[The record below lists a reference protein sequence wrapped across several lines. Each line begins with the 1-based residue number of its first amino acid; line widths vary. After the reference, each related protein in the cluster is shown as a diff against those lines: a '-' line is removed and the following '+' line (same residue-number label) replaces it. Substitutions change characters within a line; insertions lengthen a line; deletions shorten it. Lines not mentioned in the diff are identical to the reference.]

1 MKQFLSTSL
10 IALSI
15 AFATPK
21 AGLANDVVFFD
32 RPPTAEDILQQLGLG
47 APATP
52 AAAIGP
58 STSRQTGFVGKDRS
72 IVLPGS
78 GQRLDQPYVPRT
90 TDTQSYKTA
99 SVSPQPEL
107 LGDKWFAELVQ
118 FTKND
123 HNVRSSQ
130 MGVIVRI
137 AEVMRKEPSLRLI
150 ISGHA
155 DSSGND
161 RINRPLSERRA
172 DAVRAMLSRDH
183 GIATTRMQIRGASDD
198 EPLAGMGAYDPRNR
212 RVQFGF
218 QQ

>member
-1 MKQFLSTSL
+1 MRQLLSTSL

-15 AFATPK
+15 ALAMPQ

-47 APATP
+47 APAAP
-52 AAAIGP
+52 AATIRQN
-58 STSRQTGFVGKDRS
+58 TSRQTGFVGKDRS

-78 GQRLDQPYVPRT
+78 GQRLDQPYVPLA

-99 SVSPQPEL
+99 SVSPQPRL

-123 HNVRSSQ
+123 YNVRSSQ

-137 AEVMRKEPSLRLI
+137 AEVMQKEPSLQLI

-155 DSSGND
+155 DSSGNE

-172 DAVRAMLSRDH
+172 DAVRATLSQDH
-183 GIATTRMQIRGASDD
+183 GIAMARMEIRGASDD
-198 EPLAGMGAYDPRNR
+198 EPLAGMGVYDPRNR

>member
-1 MKQFLSTSL
+1 MKQFLAKSL
-10 IALSI
+10 ISVSI
-15 AFATPK
+15 TISGTMTAA
-21 AGLANDVVFFD
+21 ANDVVFFD
-32 RPPTAEDILQQLGLG
+32 RPPTADEILQQLGLR
-47 APATP
+47 APAP
-52 AAAIGP
+52 AINRRG
-58 STSRQTGFVGKDRS
+58 SGESGFVGKDRS

-78 GQRLDQPYVPRT
+78 GQRLDQPYAPPAT
-90 TDTQSYKTA
+90 STQSYKTA
-99 SVSPQPEL
+99 SVAAQPDL
-107 LGDKWFAELVQ
+107 LGGKWFAELVQ

-137 AEVMRKEPSLRLI
+137 AEVMRAEPGLRLI
-150 ISGHA
+150 VSGHA

-172 DAVRAMLSRDH
+172 DAVRATLSREH
-183 GIATTRMQIRGASDD
+183 GISMSRMEIRGASDD
-198 EPLAGMGAYDPRNR
+198 EPLSGMGTYDPRNR